1 MKTVLLLETFN
12 SWLLVLRKTVE
23 LCKQAENAGVA
34 WITVHGRTVKQRGEP
49 ADLEAIKL
57 IKQSVS
63 VPVVAN
69 GDIKSEADVRTVY
82 EKTGV
87 NGNYFM
93 SF

>member
-1 MKTVLLLETFN
+1 MPMISGTWVCF
-12 SWLLVLRKTVE
+12 
-23 LCKQAENAGVA
+23 Q
-34 WITVHGRTVKQRGEP
+34 
-49 ADLEAIKL
+49 

-82 EKTGV
+82 EKTAV

-93 SF
+93 SFYLRVFNFCYNNWLQ

>member
-1 MKTVLLLETFN
+1 MPMISGTSF
-12 SWLLVLRKTVE
+12 
-23 LCKQAENAGVA
+23 CFQ
-34 WITVHGRTVKQRGEP
+34 
-49 ADLEAIKL
+49 

-87 NGNYFM
+87 NGNYLMYVLVRVFNLYYNN
-93 SF
+93 

>member
-1 MKTVLLLETFN
+1 M
-12 SWLLVLRKTVE
+12 LLVWMPMISGTSV
-23 LCKQAENAGVA
+23 CFQ
-34 WITVHGRTVKQRGEP
+34 
-49 ADLEAIKL
+49 

-69 GDIKSEADVRTVY
+69 GDIKCEADVRTVY

-93 SF
+93 SLY